1 MNKKEL
7 EQISKKEFWL
17 SLGCIGIVFKQPDK
31 DMTLEM
37 LRREIIDTIVK
48 DDIVLVEDEDFFGDA
63 PIFNTTIGEGL
74 GVIFNLT
81 QPIYVSTIS
90 TPVEIEFE
98 IDPAWGT
105 AETKQN
111 NKKIKVRIY
120 YNGFVYCII
129 TDMSTMPDNYRY
141 YEHVR
146 AIQKKFRDLITASLL
161 WSIVESK
168 ESSGLIKVFVLPE
181 EYTSDK
187 ERDDSG
193 ITFEYSRGSVIALSC
208 IEKDNNNHSTE
219 DVLDSVA
226 YTAMYP
232 YASEYYYCLLTETE
246 IDGHVEKE
254 KKLRNDITNSV
265 LSFYD
270 LKWINIFSRYSR
282 SVKISKMVAQ
292 LYPLIPHIE
301 KICNEYNYHFD
312 KLTKSELMFGDVV
325 EKPYQELL
333 GSKLSKKDNLSFNV
347 DKDMISHEVSEIN
360 SQVNYQFIFLTFL
373 VAIIGIAASIIF
385 THK

>member
-120 YNGFVYCII
+120 YNGFVYCI
-129 TDMSTMPDNYRY
+129 RY
-141 YEHVR
+141 VHN
-146 AIQKKFRDLITASLL
+146 A
-161 WSIVESK
+161 
-168 ESSGLIKVFVLPE
+168 G
-181 EYTSDK
+181 
-187 ERDDSG
+187 
-193 ITFEYSRGSVIALSC
+193 
-208 IEKDNNNHSTE
+208 
-219 DVLDSVA
+219 
-226 YTAMYP
+226 
-232 YASEYYYCLLTETE
+232 
-246 IDGHVEKE
+246 
-254 KKLRNDITNSV
+254 
-265 LSFYD
+265 
-270 LKWINIFSRYSR
+270 
-282 SVKISKMVAQ
+282 
-292 LYPLIPHIE
+292 
-301 KICNEYNYHFD
+301 
-312 KLTKSELMFGDVV
+312 
-325 EKPYQELL
+325 
-333 GSKLSKKDNLSFNV
+333 
-347 DKDMISHEVSEIN
+347 
-360 SQVNYQFIFLTFL
+360 
-373 VAIIGIAASIIF
+373 
-385 THK
+385 